1 MISTGCRVKLDATGN
16 RGIFA
21 SQMTEKLLNTGIVR
35 DGSTVRFKSGA
46 NSPTNENNLE

>member
-1 MISTGCRVKLDATGN
+1 MKLDATGN

-35 DGSTVRFKSGA
+35 DGSTVMFKSGA
-46 NSPTNENNLE
+46 NSPTNVNSSE